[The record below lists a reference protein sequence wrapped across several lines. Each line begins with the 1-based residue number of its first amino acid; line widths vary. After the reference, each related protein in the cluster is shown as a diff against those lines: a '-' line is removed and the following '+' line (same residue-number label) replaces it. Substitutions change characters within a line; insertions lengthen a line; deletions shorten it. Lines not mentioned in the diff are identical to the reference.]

1 MMMTLTDWLLLAI
14 LSMAP
19 FWESR
24 YTIPLAISQ
33 YSIDPLA
40 AYIWCCAFNILA
52 IPIIYFCVD
61 VVYHRWLHKVGF
73 IRRIYEWC
81 VRKVSSK
88 EKGILEKWQ
97 ELGLIIFVAIPI
109 PATGVWTGTLL
120 AWLFELEFK
129 KSVLVLSIGVM
140 LSSAITTLLT
150 LGILSL

>member
-1 MMMTLTDWLLLAI
+1 MMNADWLLLAL
-14 LSMAP
+14 LSMVP

-33 YSIDPLA
+33 YGIDPLE
-40 AYIWCCAFNILA
+40 AYVWCCAFNILA
-52 IPIIYFCVD
+52 VPVIYFCLD
-61 VVYHRWLHKVGF
+61 VVYRRWLHRVEPV
-73 IRRIYEWC
+73 RRVYEWC

-129 KSVLVLSIGVM
+129 KSFLVLGIGVM
-140 LSSAITTLLT
+140 ISSTITTLLT
-150 LGILSL
+150 LGILGL